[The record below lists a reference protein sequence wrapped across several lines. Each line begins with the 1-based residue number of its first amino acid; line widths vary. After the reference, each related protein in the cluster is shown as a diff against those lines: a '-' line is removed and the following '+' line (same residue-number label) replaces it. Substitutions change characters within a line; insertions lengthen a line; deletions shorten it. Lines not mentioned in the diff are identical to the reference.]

1 MDKPKV
7 VTLCGST
14 RFKEKWAEA
23 NLRETLAGNIV
34 MMVGAFTHD
43 DDELELTRHQKA
55 MLDVLHMHKIM
66 LSDEIL
72 VLNVDGYVGE
82 STEREI
88 EMAMSIGRNVRWLEP
103 DNIPDQWKNEALW
116 ENYPELS
123 GSQSEPSG
131 TATFGLVS
139 SRKPTTQP

>member
-23 NLRETLAGNIV
+23 NLQETLAGNIV

-55 MLDVLHMHKIM
+55 QLDVLHMHKIM

-72 VLNVDGYVGE
+72 VLNVGGYVGE

-88 EMAMSIGRNVRWLEP
+88 EMAMSIGRHVRWLEP
-103 DNIPDQWKNEALW
+103 NNIPDQWSSQAAW
-116 ENYPELS
+116 DNYPEPS
-123 GSQSEPSG
+123 GSQSEPMG

-139 SRKPTTQP
+139 STRPMPLP